1 MSYKRHNKQGSR
13 PWATEGLAPNKAA
26 QQPGNTDPTGRPRGG
41 PWAALA
47 LGNGSQ
53 PLSFI
58 RLVLPLLALLLLPIA
73 VGKMLVHL
81 AKWA

>member
-1 MSYKRHNKQGSR
+1 MSYIRHTKQGSR
-13 PWATEGLAPNKAA
+13 PWATEGLAPNKLS
-26 QQPGNTDPTGRPRGG
+26 QLPGDADPAGRPRGG

-58 RLVLPLLALLLLPIA
+58 RLVLPLLALLLLPVA

>member
-1 MSYKRHNKQGSR
+1 MSYIRHTKQGSR
-13 PWATEGLAPNKAA
+13 PWATEGLAPNKLA
-26 QQPGNTDPTGRPRGG
+26 QQPGDAGPAGRPRGG

-53 PLSFI
+53 PLFI